1 VITPVHAPEHFV
13 AAGALVDAMVD
24 VLRRCAKTSAV
35 GANILSNKKVT
46 KSFRKIVGLFIA
58 FLGLNSS
65 LFNA

>member
-1 VITPVHAPEHFV
+1 
-13 AAGALVDAMVD
+13 LVDAMVD